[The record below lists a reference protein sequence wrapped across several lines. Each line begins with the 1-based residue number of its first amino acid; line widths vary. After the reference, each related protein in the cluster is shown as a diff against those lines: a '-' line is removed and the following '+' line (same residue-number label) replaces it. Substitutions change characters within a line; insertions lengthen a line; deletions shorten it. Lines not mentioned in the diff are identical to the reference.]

1 VSQVKFALYGSVKGR
16 VQGVFFRAEA
26 RLKATQLGLSGWV
39 RNRLEGDVEIHIQ
52 GTKEQMDAMGD
63 WLQQGPPKAQVIEV
77 NLKPVSLDES
87 LSGFEIRS

>member
-1 VSQVKFALYGSVKGR
+1 
-16 VQGVFFRAEA
+16 
-26 RLKATQLGLSGWV
+26 LSGWV
-39 RNRLEGDVEIHIQ
+39 RNRLDGDVEIHIQ
-52 GTKEQMDAMGD
+52 GNKEQIEAMGD